1 MVESGL
7 IPPAAAGAPWDI
19 VFLDRDGTLN
29 ERVDGYVGDPD
40 DLIMLPGA
48 AAAVAD
54 LNRAGCFLS
63 GCLWFERMTGRS
75 VIGNSFKPL
84 NMEDETA
91 DFLRGVA
98 HAVAQEP

>member
-1 MVESGL
+1 
-7 IPPAAAGAPWDI
+7 
-19 VFLDRDGTLN
+19 
-29 ERVDGYVGDPD
+29 
-40 DLIMLPGA
+40 
-48 AAAVAD
+48 
-54 LNRAGCFLS
+54 
-63 GCLWFERMTGRS
+63 MTGRS